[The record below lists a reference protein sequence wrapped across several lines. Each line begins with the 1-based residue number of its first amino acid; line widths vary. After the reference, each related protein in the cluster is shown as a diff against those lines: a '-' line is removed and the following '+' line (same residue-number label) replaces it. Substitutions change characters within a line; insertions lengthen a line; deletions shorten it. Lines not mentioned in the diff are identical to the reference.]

1 MFQYILIILF
11 LSVGLKAT
19 EVFSFAEEFPQ
30 VIMNGEQISN
40 AFTGGLNKPK
50 IQWLDHDEDGDIDL
64 FLSDMDGHLRYY
76 ENRGNSSEHDF
87 ILRYSHF
94 QHILPAGWFAFRD
107 LDLDGDLDLA
117 TQNISAL
124 WGGYSGIRIYTNT
137 NGEYQV
143 LTDTLFTI
151 FGEPMLT
158 EVQSTPTFADI
169 DNDGDEDFFTGGSLS
184 GTVTYFENT
193 DVVNGIPVYSHITDF
208 WQGLS
213 IIGLRDS
220 PDSGRHGASAITFID
235 LDDDSDLDLSWGD
248 FFQQSLY
255 IIWNIGTSE
264 NPEMDID
271 NIITEYPPMDPIQT
285 SGQNMPTFAD
295 LDGDGDQDLLVAVL
309 SGAYGVQ
316 YINNFYHYLNIGSEN
331 NPFYE
336 FETDNF
342 FQSLDLYTGTVTELA
357 DIDSDGDPELFIGT
371 EIDYSVSP
379 FRGKIKYFENTG
391 SIEDPVWQLTDED
404 FLGTNLGYNLAP
416 CTGDLDNDGDQDI
429 LLGDY
434 NGKIFYYERTGELP
448 DESSY
453 VFIEEL
459 NNIDLS
465 GRSHPELADIDAD
478 GDLDL
483 FIGENWGVI
492 HFYENNGTPENH
504 NFIFVSDNYANID
517 VGEYS
522 TPEFSDVDSD
532 GDLDL
537 FVGSLEGTVYFF
549 RNAGTAIDPVFQ
561 QDSTL
566 TIPYI
571 GGSANF
577 SAYYD
582 LNSGGINL
590 VAGVYSGGLY
600 YLKMELPDIPEITVP
615 YNSGWNL
622 IGVSMN
628 VNSSLYS
635 DVFQGAVPGTMY
647 GFDDTYIPTSELVLG
662 EGYWL
667 FFDESGSQTI
677 SGESVDSLTLSLVSG
692 WNLVSG
698 ISVIVDIND
707 ATDPENIIIPGTL
720 YGFSDSYVQ
729 ASELEPGK
737 GYWLNTN
744 NSGEI
749 MLSASAP
756 GARIKI
762 FQPTEHL
769 NTLTLNST
777 LLYFGADVPQEE
789 LMSYSLP
796 PKPLSPA
803 KDIRFSRN
811 TKLCSSDECVIE
823 VMNNGQPLVFECEVK
838 DGENWEI
845 LDESGNALL
854 FATADKCSDAQILK
868 FSGETETIVLK
879 KTTPFNTPSEFSF
892 YPAHPNPFN
901 PVTTIRFSTKTDSH
915 LSLRIYD
922 ITGKLVETLVEEKIS
937 TGNHTVRWNAEK
949 FSSGMYF
956 VQFQNSGNVQT
967 QKIILLK

>member
-11 LSVGLKAT
+11 LSVGLIAT

-87 ILRYSHF
+87 ILRNSHF

-151 FGEPMLT
+151 SGEPMLT

-193 DVVNGIPVYSHITDF
+193 EVVNGIPVYSHITDF

-220 PDSGRHGASAITFID
+220 PDYGRHGASAITFID

-391 SIEDPVWQLTDED
+391 SIEEPVWQLTDED

-416 CTGDLDNDGDQDI
+416 CAGDLDNDGDQDI

-465 GRSHPELADIDAD
+465 GRSHPELVDIDAD

-504 NFIFVSDNYANID
+504 NFTFISDNYADID

-532 GDLDL
+532 GDMDL
-537 FVGSLEGTVYFF
+537 FVGCLEGTVYFF
-549 RNAGTAIDPVFQ
+549 RNGGTDTDPVFQ

-577 SAYYD
+577 SAYHD
-582 LNSGGINL
+582 LSSGGINL

-615 YNSGWNL
+615 YNPGWNL
-622 IGVSMN
+622 VGVSMN
-628 VNSSLYS
+628 VNLSFYS
-635 DVFQGAVPGTMY
+635 DVFPDAVPGTMY
-647 GFDDTYIPTSELVLG
+647 GFDDTYIPESELVPG
-662 EGYWL
+662 VGYWL
-667 FFDESGSQTI
+667 FFNESGLQTI

-692 WNLVSG
+692 WNLISG

-707 ATDPENIIIPGTL
+707 AIDPENIIIPGTL
-720 YGFSDSYVQ
+720 YGFSDSYIQ
-729 ASELEPGK
+729 TSELEPGK
-737 GYWLNTN
+737 GYWLNAY

-749 MLSASAP
+749 MLSVSAP
-756 GARIKI
+756 EARIKI

-769 NTLTLNST
+769 NTLTLNNT